1 MHKNL
6 KILTFLLFLT
16 FTFSTVFA
24 NGAQEENFS
33 DIDEKI
39 ESKQYNDALLLLN
52 EYIKNNPEDFDNAQK
67 RVNQVMDVR
76 SEYAKLAEE
85 IIYVIINEPTNDE
98 KKLRMIAELEAIE
111 ENPSPA
117 TKAFIAQTKSAA
129 EFTYYRSKFEEIISK
144 GSAETQ
150 NQDYVESLKTN
161 FTGFDLYRTHFHQAG
176 YDEEFVESVEL
187 KISEISKMI
196 ANYEAIESKLNI
208 AYKNLITALDM
219 GNIPQSLK
227 LYNSF
232 ESAMKEFAV
241 IRNTIVES
249 GWYFKSSFEELQAQ
263 NPELTEASFLA
274 FAYRFVLGR
283 ASDENSGMK
292 KALDTIWNGYVE
304 GVKPY
309 LSTQVLASFDALDK
323 QFPKTSL
330 EFVSHKTTIS
340 KSILENTQTLV
351 SIGKNN

>member
-161 FTGFDLYRTHFHQAG
+161 FTGFDLYRTHFHKRF
-176 YDEEFVESVEL
+176 FV
-187 KISEISKMI
+187 KK
-196 ANYEAIESKLNI
+196 
-208 AYKNLITALDM
+208 
-219 GNIPQSLK
+219 
-227 LYNSF
+227 
-232 ESAMKEFAV
+232 
-241 IRNTIVES
+241 
-249 GWYFKSSFEELQAQ
+249 
-263 NPELTEASFLA
+263 FLC
-274 FAYRFVLGR
+274 FF
-283 ASDENSGMK
+283 
-292 KALDTIWNGYVE
+292 
-304 GVKPY
+304 
-309 LSTQVLASFDALDK
+309 
-323 QFPKTSL
+323 
-330 EFVSHKTTIS
+330 
-340 KSILENTQTLV
+340 
-351 SIGKNN
+351 